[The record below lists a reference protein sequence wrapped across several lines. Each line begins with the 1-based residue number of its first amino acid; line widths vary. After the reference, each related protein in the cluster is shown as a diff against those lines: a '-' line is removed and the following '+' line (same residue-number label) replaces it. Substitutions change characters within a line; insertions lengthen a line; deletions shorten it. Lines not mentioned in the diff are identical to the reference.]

1 MSLDKTISHGKE
13 HRRGYT
19 ETRRITGRRLQRI
32 RERYFDS
39 HPLCVECEK
48 AGRVRLATELDHIV
62 ALVNGGLDFDQDKGK
77 NRQGLCFDCHEDKTR
92 SDLGQRVKKRVGAD
106 GWPES

>member
-1 MSLDKTISHGKE
+1 MAS
-13 HRRGYT
+13 
-19 ETRRITGRRLQRI
+19 RITGRRLQRI
-32 RERYFDS
+32 RQRHFDS
-39 HPLCVECEK
+39 YPLCVECEK

-62 ALVNGGLDFDQDKGK
+62 ALVNGGLDFDQDSGQ